1 MFDRVDNMGVAGA
14 TAEIAVER
22 MANLVARRRAVPLEE
37 LDGSHYHAW
46 RTVPAL
52 ETVALPE
59 AFLDRMELSVPRE
72 ALYGRDL
79 GAVGLDGEHRAWFNR
94 LAINEDRAG
103 AADAGLA
110 SNMCSGK
117 PAHIAQELHEQT
129 ARFDLAF
136 SQRSIDADLEGH
148 VHSCSLRI
156 GGDENTECIA
166 PSEVL
171 STPTFKIEQLVLQK
185 VAKTEFEQ
193 EITEIIAP
201 RSRNHIVLVLEL
213 VLENALGLRV
223 EVLIDK
229 KRVILTGW

>member
-1 MFDRVDNMGVAGA
+1 
-14 TAEIAVER
+14 
-22 MANLVARRRAVPLEE
+22 L
-37 LDGSHYHAW
+37 
-46 RTVPAL
+46 
-52 ETVALPE
+52 LPT
-59 AFLDRMELSVPRE
+59 
-72 ALYGRDL
+72 Y
-79 GAVGLDGEHRAWFNR
+79 
-94 LAINEDRAG
+94 
-103 AADAGLA
+103 
-110 SNMCSGK
+110 
-117 PAHIAQELHEQT
+117 
-129 ARFDLAF
+129 
-136 SQRSIDADLEGH
+136 
-148 VHSCSLRI
+148 